1 MEDNRTIPSTSFTRR
16 TALKLAGCV
25 AAAGLV
31 ADRLAATPSAQAAA
45 AGPLDTLVFG
55 DTTSETAHS
64 LSTTDSVTITGALEQ
79 TARRFTPSSSDGV
92 WGGTATFTM
101 AVDEAENNY
110 VTVKMWG
117 GEAGADQG
125 QLMLLVEG
133 ALDGWYFLGEVDA
146 LDIAADDPRCDG
158 RFYYHTLP
166 IPYGYTSGSSSIS
179 LSIISMG
186 EIYNYASTAADW
198 YGDLTVNSRAVY
210 SVYTHS
216 NPYFDPSS
224 SEVQG
229 SFPAAVTRSS
239 PTTADII
246 TALTDRVNSDID
258 GYLSGTASGFD
269 LWQVTSLAEGYQL
282 SYTPAYQS
290 STAVSQVVAAL
301 DAWYVN
307 YQSDSSLMTDGDY
320 QWEGFG
326 KIGWAI
332 VLLGSALDDY
342 LSEDVTGVSGTT
354 RLSAYESMLVASRD
368 YWRQNMPQYTA
379 QMLMCAAGIYECNRG
394 LSALGSSSALAEP
407 TARGYVYQAVGID
420 PWLGPEDPL
429 GTPTE
434 PLGDGYYQYS
444 AAGLSK
450 ELGYV
455 GNYGE
460 FGDWV
465 TKLYK
470 IVTTQDGVTDTTL
483 YDQCV
488 LINQTRAYFRYPDVD
503 DDGYTA
509 MRLQSLIG
517 WRDVIYPGPVLY
529 DFKGLWAWDGHP
541 LTVAAAYDDPTLNGY
556 AQQMFTDNQYGEL
569 LDLLVTYYTT
579 RVSANLVTA
588 YADYQAF
595 TSYASSDTQLPTT
608 SGQPDF
614 LWVDPDNGVFIV
626 KNGTDLL
633 YATVYWRAW
642 FGINNLARVHLI
654 QPDFHRSATIYQ
666 YSVYDDSGLLY
677 TTPDWLNQGHGGEG
691 FSPPSGGPTTS
702 AWQGI
707 ELPVAAAPAGAPQPA
722 AGTESPFSGRALFYT
737 GQYGAYQY
745 GMNSSSS
752 ATYTMT
758 VNGAGVNLANGDAVA
773 EGTTMEIGP
782 LSCCVIYISSMGL
795 REQQRADG
803 GGERGDG

>member
-1 MEDNRTIPSTSFTRR
+1 MEQSSSTPFTRR
-16 TALKLAGCV
+16 TALKFAGGA

-31 ADRLAATPSAQAAA
+31 AADALAAAPSAQAAA
-45 AGPLDTLVFG
+45 ATPLDTLVFG
-55 DTTSETAHS
+55 NTSSETAHS
-64 LSTTDSVTITGALEQ
+64 LSSTDSTVVTGALNQ
-79 TARRFTPSSSDGV
+79 TARRFTPTSSEGV

-101 AVDEAENNY
+101 AVTEAENNY

-117 GEAGADQG
+117 GESGTDQG

-146 LDIAADDPRCDG
+146 LDIASDDPRCDG

-166 IPYGYTSGSSSIS
+166 IPYGYTSGSTSIS

-186 EIYNYASTAADW
+186 APSNYASTAATW
-198 YGDLTVNSRAVY
+198 YNDLTVDSRAVY

-216 NPYFDPSS
+216 NPYFTPPSG
-224 SEVQG
+224 EAQG
-229 SFPAAVTRSS
+229 SFPTASTRST
-239 PTTADII
+239 PTTASII
-246 TALTDRVNSDID
+246 TALTGRVNADID
-258 GYLSGTASGFD
+258 SYLSATASGFD

-290 STAVSQVVAAL
+290 STAVSQIVAAL
-301 DAWYVN
+301 DAWYVA
-307 YQSDSSLMTDGDY
+307 YQSDSSLMTNGDY

-332 VLLGSALDDY
+332 VLLGSALTPY
-342 LSEDVTGVSGTT
+342 LSEDVTGASGTT
-354 RLSAYESMLVASRD
+354 RLAAYEALLVASRD
-368 YWRQNMPQYTA
+368 YWRANMPQYTA

-394 LSALGSSSALAEP
+394 LTVLGSGSALAET
-407 TARGYVYQAVGID
+407 TARKYIYQAVGID
-420 PWLGPEDPL
+420 PWLGPESPL
-429 GTPTE
+429 GTPTN
-434 PLGDGYYQYS
+434 PLGTAYYQYS

-455 GNYGE
+455 GSYGE

-470 IVTTQDGVTDTTL
+470 LVTTQNGVTDTTL

-488 LINQTRAYFRYPDVD
+488 KIHHTRGYFRYPDVD
-503 DDGYTA
+503 DSGYTA
-509 MRLQSLIG
+509 MRLQTIIG
-517 WRDVIYPGPVLY
+517 WRDLIYPGPVLY

-541 LTVAAAYDDPTLNGY
+541 LTVAAAFNDATLNGY
-556 AQQMFTDNQYGEL
+556 AQQMLNDNQYGEL

-588 YADYQAF
+588 YQDYQTF
-595 TSYASSDTQLPTT
+595 ISYSTGTTKLPTT
-608 SGQPDF
+608 SGQPNF

-642 FGINNLARVHLI
+642 FGINNMARFHLI
-654 QPDFHRSATIYQ
+654 QPDFHRSATVFQ

-677 TTPDWLNQGHGGEG
+677 TTPDWLNEGHGGAG
-691 FSPPSGGPTTS
+691 FSPPSGGPTTN
-702 AWQGI
+702 AWRGI
-707 ELPVAAAPAGAPQPA
+707 ELPIAAAPSGAPQPA

-745 GMNSSSS
+745 GMNSSASN
-752 ATYTMT
+752 TYTMT
-758 VNGAGVNLANGDAVA
+758 VNGAGVNQANGAAVT
-773 EGTTMEIGP
+773 EGTVMEIGP
-782 LSCCVIYISSMGL
+782 LSCCVIYISSEG
-795 REQQRADG
+795 
-803 GGERGDG
+803 

>member
-1 MEDNRTIPSTSFTRR
+1 MEQSSSTAFTRR
-16 TALKLAGCV
+16 TALKFAGG
-25 AAAGLV
+25 AAATGLV
-31 ADRLAATPSAQAAA
+31 AGDALAAAPSAQAAA
-45 AGPLDTLVFG
+45 AYPLDTLVFG
-55 DTTSETAHS
+55 NTSSETAHA
-64 LSTTDSVTITGALEQ
+64 LSTTDSTVITGALSQ
-79 TARRFTPSSSDGV
+79 SARRFTPTSSEGV

-101 AVDEAENNY
+101 AVEEAENNY

-117 GEAGADQG
+117 GESGTDQG

-146 LDIAADDPRCDG
+146 LDIASDDPRCDG

-186 EIYNYASTAADW
+186 ALSNYASTAATW
-198 YGDLTVNSRAVY
+198 YNDLTVDSRAVY
-210 SVYTHS
+210 GVYTHS
-216 NPYFDPSS
+216 NPYFTPPSG
-224 SEVQG
+224 EVQG
-229 SFPAAVTRSS
+229 SFPAAEARTS
-239 PTTADII
+239 PTTASII
-246 TALTDRVNSDID
+246 TALTGRVNADID

-290 STAVSQVVAAL
+290 STAVSQIVAAL
-301 DAWYVN
+301 DAWYVA

-332 VLLGSALDDY
+332 VLLGGALTPY
-342 LSEDVTGVSGTT
+342 LSEDVTGASGTT
-354 RLSAYESMLVASRD
+354 RRAGYEALLVASRD
-368 YWRQNMPQYTA
+368 YWRANMPQYTA
-379 QMLMCAAGIYECNRG
+379 QSLMCAAGIYECNRG
-394 LSALGSSSALAEP
+394 LTVLGSSSALAET
-407 TARGYVYQAVGID
+407 TARKYIYQAVGID
-420 PWLGPEDPL
+420 PWLGPESPL
-429 GTPTE
+429 GTPTN
-434 PLGDGYYQYS
+434 PLGTAYYQYS

-455 GNYGE
+455 GSYGE

-470 IVTTQDGVTDTTL
+470 LVTTQGGVTDTTL

-488 LINQTRAYFRYPDVD
+488 KIHHTRGYFRYPDVD
-503 DDGYTA
+503 DNGYTA
-509 MRLQSLIG
+509 MRLQTIIG
-517 WRDVIYPGPVLY
+517 WRDLIYPGPVLY

-541 LTVAAAYDDPTLNGY
+541 LTVAAAFNDATLNGY
-556 AQQMFTDNQYGEL
+556 AQQMFNDNQYGEL

-588 YADYQAF
+588 YQDYETF
-595 TSYASSDTQLPTT
+595 ISYSTGATELPTT

-614 LWVDPDNGVFIV
+614 LWVDADNGVFIV

-642 FGINNLARVHLI
+642 FGINNMARFHLI
-654 QPDFHRSATIYQ
+654 QPDFHRSATIFQ

-677 TTPDWLNQGHGGEG
+677 TTPDWLNEGHGGAG
-691 FSPPSGGPTTS
+691 FSPPSGGPTTN
-702 AWQGI
+702 AWRGI
-707 ELPVAAAPAGAPQPA
+707 ELPIAAAPSGAPQPA
-722 AGTESPFSGRALFYT
+722 AGTESPFNGRALFYT

-745 GMNSSSS
+745 GMNSSTT

-758 VNGAGVNLANGDAVA
+758 VNGAGVNLANGAAVS
-773 EGTTMEIGP
+773 EGTVMEIGP
-782 LSCCVIYISSMGL
+782 LSCCIIYISSMG
-795 REQQRADG
+795 
-803 GGERGDG
+803 

>member
-1 MEDNRTIPSTSFTRR
+1 MEEHRTTPDTAFTRR
-16 TALKLAGCV
+16 TALRFAGGA

-31 ADRLAATPSAQAAA
+31 GDALLAAPGAQAAA
-45 AGPLDTLVFG
+45 AAPLDTLVFG
-55 DTTSETAHS
+55 NPASETAHA
-64 LSTTDSVTITGALEQ
+64 LTTTDSAVVTGALSQ
-79 TARRFTPSSSDGV
+79 TARRFAPTSTAGV

-133 ALDGWYFLGEVDA
+133 ALNGWYFLGEVDP

-186 EIYNYASTAADW
+186 EIYNYAGTAAAW
-198 YGDLTVNSRAVY
+198 YGDLTVDSRAVY

-216 NPYFDPSS
+216 NPYFTPPAG
-224 SEVQG
+224 EAQG
-229 SFPAAVTRSS
+229 SFPAASARST
-239 PTTADII
+239 PTTASII
-246 TALTDRVNSDID
+246 TALTDRVNTDL
-258 GYLSGTASGFD
+258 GNYLTADSADLD
-269 LWQVTSLAEGYQL
+269 LWQVTALAEGYQL
-282 SYTPAYQS
+282 SYTPAYQNT
-290 STAVSQVVAAL
+290 TAVSQIVGAL

-307 YQSDSSLMTDGDY
+307 YQSDSSLMTSGDY

-332 VLLGSALDDY
+332 VLLGSALTPY
-342 LSEDVTGVSGTT
+342 LSEDITGASGTT
-354 RLSAYESMLVASRD
+354 RLVGYASILVASRD
-368 YWRQNMPQYTA
+368 YWRANMPQYTA

-394 LSALGSSSALAEP
+394 LTALGSGSALAEA
-407 TARGYVYQAVGID
+407 TARKYIYQALGID
-420 PWLGPEDPL
+420 PWLGPENPL
-429 GTPTE
+429 GTPTN
-434 PLGDGYYQYS
+434 PLGTAYYQYS
-444 AAGLSK
+444 NAGLSK

-455 GNYGE
+455 GSYGE

-470 IVTTQDGVTDTTL
+470 LVTTQNGVADTTL
-483 YDQCV
+483 YDQC
-488 LINQTRAYFRYPDVD
+488 LKIHHARGYFRYPDVD

-509 MRLQSLIG
+509 MRLQTLIG
-517 WRDVIYPGPVLY
+517 WRDVIFPGPVLY
-529 DFKGLWAWDGHP
+529 DFKGYLAWDGHP
-541 LTVAAAYDDPTLNGY
+541 LTVAAAFNDPTLNGY
-556 AQQMFTDNQYGEL
+556 AQQMFNDNQYGEV
-569 LDLLVTYYTT
+569 LDWLVTYYST
-579 RVSANLVTA
+579 RVTCNLVTA
-588 YADYQAF
+588 YADYQTF
-595 TSYASSDTQLPTT
+595 ISYDTSSTLLPTT
-608 SGQPDF
+608 AGRPNF

-642 FGINNLARVHLI
+642 FGINNMARVHLI
-654 QPDFHRSATIYQ
+654 QPDYHRSATIFQ
-666 YSVYDDSGLLY
+666 YSVYDNSGLLY
-677 TTPDWLNQGHGGEG
+677 TTPDWLNEGHGGAG
-691 FSPPSGGPTTS
+691 FSPPSGGPTTN
-702 AWQGI
+702 AWRGI
-707 ELPVAAAPAGAPQPA
+707 QLPIAAAPSGAPQPA

-752 ATYTMT
+752 NTYTMT
-758 VNGAGVNLANGDAVA
+758 VNGAGVNLANGAAVA
-773 EGTTMEIGP
+773 EGTVMEIGP
-782 LSCCVIYISSMGL
+782 LSCCVIYISAMG
-795 REQQRADG
+795 
-803 GGERGDG
+803 

>member
-1 MEDNRTIPSTSFTRR
+1 MQENSSTPNTALTRR
-16 TALKLAGCV
+16 TALRIAGGA

-31 ADRLAATPSAQAAA
+31 AGDALIAASDAQAAA

-55 DTTSETAHS
+55 NTTSETAHS
-64 LSTTDSVTITGALEQ
+64 LSTTDSTVITGALSQ
-79 TARRFTPSSSDGV
+79 SARRFTPTSSEGV

-101 AVDEAENNY
+101 AVEEAENNY

-117 GEAGADQG
+117 GEAGSDQG

-146 LDIAADDPRCDG
+146 LDIASNDPRCDG

-186 EIYNYASTAADW
+186 ALSNYASTPAAW
-198 YGDLTVNSRAVY
+198 YNDLTVDSRAVY

-216 NPYFDPSS
+216 NPYFTPAS

-229 SFPAAVTRSS
+229 SFPTASTRST
-239 PTTADII
+239 PTTASII
-246 TALTDRVNSDID
+246 TALTGRVNADID
-258 GYLSGTASGFD
+258 SYLSGTASGFD

-301 DAWYVN
+301 DAWYVA

-332 VLLGSALDDY
+332 VLLGSALTSY
-342 LSEDVTGVSGTT
+342 LGEDITGASGTT
-354 RLSAYESMLVASRD
+354 RRAGYESLLVASRD
-368 YWRQNMPQYTA
+368 YWRQNLPQYTA

-394 LSALGSSSALAEP
+394 LTALGSSSALAET
-407 TARGYVYQAVGID
+407 TARAYIYQALGID
-420 PWLGPEDPL
+420 PWLGPESPL
-429 GTPTE
+429 GTPTN
-434 PLGDGYYQYS
+434 PLGTAYYQYS
-444 AAGLSK
+444 NAGLSK

-470 IVTTQDGVTDTTL
+470 LVTTQGGVTDTTL

-488 LINQTRAYFRYPDVD
+488 NIHKTRAYFRYPDVD

-509 MRLQSLIG
+509 MRLQTIIG

-541 LTVAAAYDDPTLNGY
+541 LTVAAAFNDATLNGY
-556 AQQMFTDNQYGEL
+556 AQQMFNDNQYGEL

-588 YADYQAF
+588 YQDYQTF
-595 TSYASSDTQLPTT
+595 ISYSTSSTELPTT
-608 SGQPDF
+608 SGQPNL

-642 FGINNLARVHLI
+642 FGINNMARFHLI
-654 QPDFHRSATIYQ
+654 QPDFHRSATVFQ
-666 YSVYDDSGLLY
+666 YSVYDNSGLLY
-677 TTPDWLNQGHGGEG
+677 TTPDWLNEGHGGAG
-691 FSPPSGGPTTS
+691 FSPPSGGPTTN
-702 AWQGI
+702 AWRNI
-707 ELPVAAAPAGAPQPA
+707 ELPIAAAPSGAPQPA

-752 ATYTMT
+752 TTYQMT
-758 VNGAGVNLANGDAVA
+758 VNGAGVNLANGAAVA
-773 EGTTMEIGP
+773 EGTVMQIGP
-782 LSCCVIYISSMGL
+782 LSCCVIYISSEG
-795 REQQRADG
+795 
-803 GGERGDG
+803 